1 MSSPVETPVGSARLH
16 GISTKL
22 DANGFYNEDLNL
34 TYETIRLDIADNIAT
49 ITLNRPERLNA
60 MGPQMA
66 DEISEALDNL
76 RGARALIITGEGRA
90 FCSGADLQARGAASA
105 LGGSGPYGAL
115 TRSYNPTMVKLSKL
129 NVPIITA
136 VNGPAA
142 GIGCSLGLCSDF
154 AIAGKSGYF
163 LQAFVN
169 IGLVPD
175 GGASWMLPRLIGKAR
190 ATQMMMLGEK
200 IGGEQAAEW
209 GLIYK
214 CVEDAELMV
223 EARALA
229 AKLAN
234 GPTLALGLMRQNI
247 ASALEMDYASA
258 LTREAETQKL
268 AGESADAREGGIA
281 FLQKRKAE
289 FKGQ

>member
-1 MSSPVETPVGSARLH
+1 M
-16 GISTKL
+16 
-22 DANGFYNEDLNL
+22 
-34 TYETIRLDIADNIAT
+34 TYENIRLDIAENIAT

-60 MGPQMA
+60 MPPQMA
-66 DEISEALDNL
+66 DEIGTALDHL
-76 RGARALIITGEGRA
+76 EGARVVLITGEGRA
-90 FCSGADLQARGAASA
+90 FCSGADLAARGEGASVSGGQGAYNA
-105 LGGSGPYGAL
+105 LSK
-115 TRSYNPTMVKLSKL
+115 SYNPLMLKRAKL

-142 GIGCSLGLCSDF
+142 GVGCSLALASDF
-154 AIAGKSGYF
+154 AIAGKSAYF

-175 GGASWMLPRLIGKAR
+175 GGASWVLPRLVGKAR
-190 ATQMMMLGEK
+190 ATEMMLLGEK
-200 IGGEQAAEW
+200 IPAEKAADW

-214 CVEDAELMV
+214 CVDDAELMA

-229 AKLAN
+229 VRLAN
-234 GPTLALGLMRQNI
+234 GPTVALGIMRQNL
-247 ASALEMDYASA
+247 AVALNVDYATA
-258 LTREAETQKL
+258 LVREAEGQRIAGDTQ
-268 AGESADAREGGIA
+268 DAREGAIA